1 MTDMEFNKKLY
12 DLLST
17 EGVVEIIQRIDS
29 YSSTTFDGEDEIET
43 ELDITLKISIPNQPE
58 LKFKSKNKF

>member
-17 EGVVEIIQRIDS
+17 DGVVEIKHRIGVYPTRS
-29 YSSTTFDGEDEIET
+29 FDDIET

-58 LKFKSKNKF
+58 LVFYSESKF